1 MPDLRQTSSDRHAP
15 TTRAQRW
22 RASSFMRT
30 LLVPLMR
37 FGVSGVISTA
47 VHVIVAITL
56 IEVFGVGSVPAN
68 AVAFCVATP
77 CSYLL
82 NTLWSFSARVH
93 RTSLARF
100 LPVSIFGLL
109 LTTCVARTVEH
120 LGGNH
125 WIGIAA
131 VVLIVPPTTFL
142 LHRYWT
148 YRDA

>member
-1 MPDLRQTSSDRHAP
+1 MPDLRQTSSPESP
-15 TTRAQRW
+15 TRMQRW
-22 RASSFMRT
+22 RASPHVRT

-37 FGVSGVISTA
+37 FGVSGAISTA
-47 VHVIVAITL
+47 VHVIVAIAL
-56 IEVFGVGSVPAN
+56 IELFGAGSVLAN
-68 AVAFCVATP
+68 AVAFCTATP

-100 LPVSIFGLL
+100 LPVSVFGLL
-109 LTTCVARTVEH
+109 LTTLVARTVEH

-125 WIGIAA
+125 WVGIAA

-148 YRDA
+148 YRGA

>member
-1 MPDLRQTSSDRHAP
+1 MSDPRPSSSAM
-15 TTRAQRW
+15 QRL
-22 RASSFMRT
+22 RASPHVRA
-30 LLVPLMR
+30 LAVPLMR

-56 IEVFGVGSVPAN
+56 IEALGAGSVLAN
-68 AVAFCVATP
+68 AIAFCTATP

-100 LPVSIFGLL
+100 VSVSVFGLL
-109 LTTCVARTVEH
+109 LTTAVARTVEW

-125 WIGIAA
+125 WMGIAA

-148 YRDA
+148 YRND

>member
-1 MPDLRQTSSDRHAP
+1 MPDMRQTSSNKPA
-15 TTRAQRW
+15 TRMQRW
-22 RASSFMRT
+22 RASPHVRT
-30 LLVPLMR
+30 LVVPLMR

-56 IEVFGVGSVPAN
+56 IEVFGAGSVLAN
-68 AVAFCVATP
+68 AVAFCAATP

-100 LPVSIFGLL
+100 VPVSIFGLL
-109 LTTCVARTVEH
+109 LTTFVARTVEH

-125 WIGIAA
+125 WVGIAA

-148 YRDA
+148 YRSA

>member
-1 MPDLRQTSSDRHAP
+1 MPDTRRTSSTEPAP
-15 TTRAQRW
+15 LGQRW
-22 RASSFMRT
+22 RASPHMRT
-30 LLVPLMR
+30 LVVPLMR

-56 IEVFGVGSVPAN
+56 IEVFGAGSVLAN
-68 AVAFCVATP
+68 AVAFCTATP

-93 RTSLARF
+93 RTSFTRF
-100 LPVSIFGLL
+100 VPVAIFGLL
-109 LTTCVARTVEH
+109 LTTVVARTVEH

-125 WIGIAA
+125 WVGIAA

-148 YRDA
+148 YRHA

>member
-1 MPDLRQTSSDRHAP
+1 MPDLRQTSSSEA
-15 TTRAQRW
+15 TTRLQRW
-22 RASSFMRT
+22 RTSPHVRT
-30 LLVPLMR
+30 FVVPLMR
-37 FGVSGVISTA
+37 FGVSGGVATA

-56 IEVFGVGSVPAN
+56 IAVFGVGSVPAN

-100 LPVSIFGLL
+100 LPVSVFGLV
-109 LTTCVARTVEH
+109 LTTFVARTVEH

-125 WIGIAA
+125 WLGIAA
-131 VVLIVPPTTFL
+131 VVLTVPPTTFL

-148 YRDA
+148 YRGA